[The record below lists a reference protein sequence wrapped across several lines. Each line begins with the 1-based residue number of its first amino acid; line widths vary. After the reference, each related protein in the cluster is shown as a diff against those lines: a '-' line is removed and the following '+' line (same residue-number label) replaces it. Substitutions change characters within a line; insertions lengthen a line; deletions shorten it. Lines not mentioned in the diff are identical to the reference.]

1 MRAQAG
7 PRHMSNN
14 LHPNHPAAKFHALG
28 RRFGVVAASV
38 AMTASM
44 AAAPVSAIAEA
55 SQANV
60 TTSVTATTAGL
71 GLTKSDTV
79 AKSGADALRA
89 TLGDAPSGK
98 EWRWV
103 TDSPATTKVVVD
115 KEAYDEEVTVWKTS
129 DGREFDTEDAAK
141 AHAEKASVRLAGTKT
156 YYKTS
161 DGQEFA
167 TQAEAERHAA
177 AETVTVTVTGSDT
190 KTTWTTSDG
199 QTFGSEDAARQH
211 ASESSKTVTVTGSET
226 TWKTSDG
233 KAFDTEEAAKSHAAE
248 ASEVVTCDGETRVSF
263 LTSDGE
269 EFASEGEAKAHVDAS
284 ALTVSEGTR
293 TVHHDAA
300 THEEAVEETGHFEL
314 ADAASGDGGKQ
325 DAGTGEGKPSDGRQA
340 ADGDKSDAGKD
351 DGSASAKPDDRK
363 AVAPSVKRAP
373 RRPPTRP
380 CWAPSPRPPSQASRP
395 SASAPRLAAASSNRG
410 PEEPRG
416 PRFIAVGELASS
428 RFFTSVRVCPCMKRL
443 DVNRGNRSPARS
455 IQPFVLSFAHMV
467 LASFAVFSTNPKKRR
482 LDPTKSGLLFSC
494 HFCLRSP
501 NRY

>member
-1 MRAQAG
+1 
-7 PRHMSNN
+7 MSNN
-14 LHPNHPAAKFHALG
+14 LHPNHPAAKFHAPG

-44 AAAPVSAIAEA
+44 AAAPVSALAEA
-55 SQANV
+55 ARGDAAS
-60 TTSVTATTAGL
+60 SVAATTAGL

-98 EWRWV
+98 E
-103 TDSPATTKVVVD
+103 
-115 KEAYDEEVTVWKTS
+115 
-129 DGREFDTEDAAK
+129 
-141 AHAEKASVRLAGTKT
+141 
-156 YYKTS
+156 
-161 DGQEFA
+161 FA

-177 AETVTVTVTGSDT
+177 DATVV
-190 KTTWTTSDG
+190 
-199 QTFGSEDAARQH
+199 
-211 ASESSKTVTVTGSET
+211 VTVTGSET
-226 TWKTSDG
+226 TWTTSDG

-269 EFASEGEAKAHVDAS
+269 EFALEGEAKAHVDAS

-395 SASAPRLAAASSNRG
+395 SASAPRPAAASSNRG

-467 LASFAVFSTNPKKRR
+467 LPSFAVFSTNPKSAGWTPPSLACAFHAIFAYAALIVISRSLVTR
-482 LDPTKSGLLFSC
+482 HIFSPTEW
-494 HFCLRSP
+494 LR
-501 NRY
+501 

>member
-1 MRAQAG
+1 
-7 PRHMSNN
+7 MSNN
-14 LHPNHPAAKFHALG
+14 LHPNHPAAKFHAPG

-44 AAAPVSAIAEA
+44 AAAPVSALAEA
-55 SQANV
+55 ARGDAAS
-60 TTSVTATTAGL
+60 SVAATTAGL

-98 EWRWV
+98 EF
-103 TDSPATTKVVVD
+103 ATQAEAERHAADATVVVT
-115 KEAYDEEVTVWKTS
+115 VTGSETTWTTS
-129 DGREFDTEDAAK
+129 DGREFDTEDAA
-141 AHAEKASVRLAGTKT
+141 
-156 YYKTS
+156 
-161 DGQEFA
+161 
-167 TQAEAERHAA
+167 
-177 AETVTVTVTGSDT
+177 
-190 KTTWTTSDG
+190 
-199 QTFGSEDAARQH
+199 RQY

-226 TWKTSDG
+226 TWTTSDG

-269 EFASEGEAKAHVDAS
+269 EFALEGEAKAHVDAS

-395 SASAPRLAAASSNRG
+395 SASAPRPAAASSNRG

-467 LASFAVFSTNPKKRR
+467 LPSFAVFSTNPKSAGWTPPSLACAFHAIFAYAALIVISRSLVTR
-482 LDPTKSGLLFSC
+482 HIFSPTEW
-494 HFCLRSP
+494 LR
-501 NRY
+501 

>member
-7 PRHMSNN
+7 PRHMSNH

-44 AAAPVSAIAEA
+44 AAAPVSALAEA
-55 SQANV
+55 ARGDAAS
-60 TTSVTATTAGL
+60 SVAATTAGL

-177 AETVTVTVTGSDT
+177 DATVVVAVTGSE
-190 KTTWTTSDG
+190 TTWTTSDG
-199 QTFGSEDAARQH
+199 QTFDSEDAARQH

-226 TWKTSDG
+226 TWTTSDG

-248 ASEVVTCDGETRVSF
+248 ASEVVTYDGETRVSF

-269 EFASEGEAKAHVDAS
+269 EFALEGEAKAHVDAS

-373 RRPPTRP
+373 ADLRPGHAGLRRRDRPRRPLG
-380 CWAPSPRPPSQASRP
+380 PRPRRRVPPPQVATGVRRS
-395 SASAPRLAAASSNRG
+395 LAAPVSLPSGSWPHRG
-410 PEEPRG
+410 
-416 PRFIAVGELASS
+416 F
-428 RFFTSVRVCPCMKRL
+428 
-443 DVNRGNRSPARS
+443 SP
-455 IQPFVLSFAHMV
+455 PYGYAHV
-467 LASFAVFSTNPKKRR
+467 
-482 LDPTKSGLLFSC
+482 
-494 HFCLRSP
+494 
-501 NRY
+501 

>member
-1 MRAQAG
+1 
-7 PRHMSNN
+7 MSNN
-14 LHPNHPAAKFHALG
+14 LHPNHPAAKFHAPG

-44 AAAPVSAIAEA
+44 AAAPVSALAEA
-55 SQANV
+55 ARGDAAS
-60 TTSVTATTAGL
+60 SVAATTAGL

-98 EWRWV
+98 E
-103 TDSPATTKVVVD
+103 
-115 KEAYDEEVTVWKTS
+115 
-129 DGREFDTEDAAK
+129 
-141 AHAEKASVRLAGTKT
+141 
-156 YYKTS
+156 
-161 DGQEFA
+161 FA

-177 AETVTVTVTGSDT
+177 DATVV
-190 KTTWTTSDG
+190 
-199 QTFGSEDAARQH
+199 
-211 ASESSKTVTVTGSET
+211 VTVTGSET
-226 TWKTSDG
+226 TWTTSDG

-269 EFASEGEAKAHVDAS
+269 EFALEGEAKAHVDAS

-314 ADAASGDGGKQ
+314 TDAASGDGGKQ

-395 SASAPRLAAASSNRG
+395 SASAPRPAAASSNRG

-467 LASFAVFSTNPKKRR
+467 LPSFAVFSTNPKSAGWTPPSLACAFHAIFAYAALIVISRSLVTR
-482 LDPTKSGLLFSC
+482 HIFSPTEW
-494 HFCLRSP
+494 LR
-501 NRY
+501 

>member
-89 TLGDAPSGK
+89 TLGDAPAGK

-115 KEAYDEEVTVWKTS
+115 KETYDEEVTVWK
-129 DGREFDTEDAAK
+129 
-141 AHAEKASVRLAGTKT
+141 
-156 YYKTS
+156 
-161 DGQEFA
+161 
-167 TQAEAERHAA
+167 
-177 AETVTVTVTGSDT
+177 
-190 KTTWTTSDG
+190 TSDG
-199 QTFGSEDAARQH
+199 QTFGSEDAARQY

-226 TWKTSDG
+226 TWTTSDG

-248 ASEVVTCDGETRVSF
+248 ASEVVTYDGETRVSF

-269 EFASEGEAKAHVDAS
+269 EFALEGEAKAHVDAS

-395 SASAPRLAAASSNRG
+395 SASAPRPAAASSNRG

-467 LASFAVFSTNPKKRR
+467 LPSFAVFSTNPKKRR
-482 LDPTKSGLLFSC
+482 LDPTNSGLRFSC

>member
-89 TLGDAPSGK
+89 TLGDAPAGK

-141 AHAEKASVRLAGTKT
+141 AHAEKAS
-156 YYKTS
+156 
-161 DGQEFA
+161 
-167 TQAEAERHAA
+167 
-177 AETVTVTVTGSDT
+177 
-190 KTTWTTSDG
+190 
-199 QTFGSEDAARQH
+199 
-211 ASESSKTVTVTGSET
+211 
-226 TWKTSDG
+226 
-233 KAFDTEEAAKSHAAE
+233 
-248 ASEVVTCDGETRVSF
+248 EVVTYDGETRVSF

-269 EFASEGEAKAHVDAS
+269 EFALEGEAKAHVDAS

-340 ADGDKSDAGKD
+340 DDGDKSDAGKD

-395 SASAPRLAAASSNRG
+395 SASAPRPAAASSNRG

-467 LASFAVFSTNPKKRR
+467 LPSFAVFSTNPKKRR
-482 LDPTKSGLLFSC
+482 LDPTKSGLRFSC

>member
-1 MRAQAG
+1 
-7 PRHMSNN
+7 MSNN

-129 DGREFDTEDAAK
+129 DG
-141 AHAEKASVRLAGTKT
+141 
-156 YYKTS
+156 
-161 DGQEFA
+161 
-167 TQAEAERHAA
+167 
-177 AETVTVTVTGSDT
+177 
-190 KTTWTTSDG
+190 
-199 QTFGSEDAARQH
+199 
-211 ASESSKTVTVTGSET
+211 
-226 TWKTSDG
+226 

-263 LTSDGE
+263 LTSD
-269 EFASEGEAKAHVDAS
+269 GEAKAHVDAS

-395 SASAPRLAAASSNRG
+395 SASAPRPAAASSNRG

-467 LASFAVFSTNPKKRR
+467 LPSFAVFSTNPKKRR
-482 LDPTKSGLLFSC
+482 LDPTKSGLRFSC

>member
-1 MRAQAG
+1 
-7 PRHMSNN
+7 MSNN

-44 AAAPVSAIAEA
+44 AAAPVSALAEA
-55 SQANV
+55 ARGDAAS
-60 TTSVTATTAGL
+60 SVAATTAGL

-129 DGREFDTEDAAK
+129 DGLTFDTEDAAR
-141 AHAEKASVRLAGTKT
+141 A
-156 YYKTS
+156 
-161 DGQEFA
+161 
-167 TQAEAERHAA
+167 HAA

-190 KTTWTTSDG
+190 KTTW
-199 QTFGSEDAARQH
+199 
-211 ASESSKTVTVTGSET
+211 
-226 TWKTSDG
+226 KTSDG
-233 KAFDTEEAAKSHAAE
+233 KSFDTEEAAKSHAAE

-300 THEEAVEETGHFEL
+300 THEEAVEETGHCEL

-325 DAGTGEGKPSDGRQA
+325 DAGMGEGKPSDGRQA

-373 RRPPTRP
+373 ADLRPGHAGLRRRDRPRRPLG
-380 CWAPSPRPPSQASRP
+380 PRPQRRVPPPQVATGVRRS
-395 SASAPRLAAASSNRG
+395 LAAPVSLPSGSWPHRG
-410 PEEPRG
+410 
-416 PRFIAVGELASS
+416 F
-428 RFFTSVRVCPCMKRL
+428 
-443 DVNRGNRSPARS
+443 SP
-455 IQPFVLSFAHMV
+455 PYGYAHV
-467 LASFAVFSTNPKKRR
+467 
-482 LDPTKSGLLFSC
+482 
-494 HFCLRSP
+494 
-501 NRY
+501 

>member
-141 AHAEKASVRLAGTKT
+141 AHAEEASVRLAGTKT

-177 AETVTVTVTGSDT
+177 DATVVVAVTGSE
-190 KTTWTTSDG
+190 TTWTTSDG
-199 QTFGSEDAARQH
+199 QTFDSEDAARQH

-233 KAFDTEEAAKSHAAE
+233 REFGSEDAARQYASESSKTVTVTGSETTWTTSDGKAFDTEEAAKSHAAE
-248 ASEVVTCDGETRVSF
+248 ASEVVTYDGETRVSF

-269 EFASEGEAKAHVDAS
+269 EFALEGEAKAHVDAS

-373 RRPPTRP
+373 ADLRPGHAGLRRRDRPRRPLG
-380 CWAPSPRPPSQASRP
+380 PRPRRRVPPPQVATGVRRGRAAPVSLPSGSWP
-395 SASAPRLAAASSNRG
+395 HRG
-410 PEEPRG
+410 
-416 PRFIAVGELASS
+416 F
-428 RFFTSVRVCPCMKRL
+428 
-443 DVNRGNRSPARS
+443 SP
-455 IQPFVLSFAHMV
+455 PYGYAHV
-467 LASFAVFSTNPKKRR
+467 
-482 LDPTKSGLLFSC
+482 
-494 HFCLRSP
+494 
-501 NRY
+501 